1 MNSSQ
6 QQLNFVTKYIT
17 KPEIIFLKSDMSPRS
32 YYRVYDIDKNQ
43 SFVLMDADLS
53 EDLKSFVHLSYYLND
68 QEIRAP
74 KVIEQDYEN
83 GFLLLEDFGDNT
95 LTKIFQAQPS
105 LQIEQDLFEKSFN
118 ILHKIY
124 EKSSESVT
132 KNLVPDYSLDLYI
145 NEVNVFI
152 EYYFK
157 YCREKDIPADLA
169 QIWKDLWTS
178 ALNSIEGLT
187 PKALVLRD
195 YHVDNLMLL
204 NNNDLGVLDF
214 QDAVYG
220 SVMYDY
226 ISLIEDA
233 RRDLDLD
240 LKNHLTNYF
249 LKIFDKRHHQ
259 DYLHTA
265 SILGAGRHAKILGVF
280 TRYAIL
286 HNNPEKLCHL
296 PRVMAL
302 LKQALQRSD
311 LKEIQYFIKD
321 QGLFLSSKL

>member
-1 MNSSQ
+1 MHNHQ
-6 QQLNFVTKYIT
+6 KQLDFVKQYIT

-32 YYRVYDIDKNQ
+32 YYRVHDTNNNQ

-53 EDLKSFVHLSYYLND
+53 ANLKPFIQLSHYLND
-68 QEIRAP
+68 QKVRAP
-74 KVIEQDYEN
+74 KVIEQDLEN

-95 LTKIFQAQPS
+95 LTKIFQTNHS
-105 LQIEQDLFEKSFN
+105 LQVEQNLFEKSFD
-118 ILHKIY
+118 ILHRIY
-124 EKSSESVT
+124 EKSAENFI

-145 NEVNVFI
+145 KEVNVFI

-157 YCREKDIPADLA
+157 YCRAQDISQDLA
-169 QIWKDLWTS
+169 EIWKDLWTS
-178 ALNSIEGLT
+178 ALNSVDGLT
-187 PKALVLRD
+187 PPTLVLRD

-214 QDAVYG
+214 QDGVYG

-233 RRDLDLD
+233 RRDLDPE
-240 LKNHLTNYF
+240 LKKHLTKYF
-249 LKIFDKRHHQ
+249 FKIFDTKYHQ

-265 SILGAGRHAKILGVF
+265 DILGAGRHAKILGVF

-296 PRVMAL
+296 PRTIKLLTEAL
-302 LKQALQRSD
+302 KRSE

-321 QGLFLSSKL
+321 QGLCVPNLK